1 MARHPVPADL
11 LLRHAG
17 GRLPEALDLLVA
29 THLAMDTRARRVA
42 DLLDDIGGQVLAEEA
57 PAAMSEDALQATLAR
72 LDSVDATDVPEP
84 PAPSDPNLRALPRPL
99 WRYLAGDPQWRR
111 SLARFDQIDLPMR
124 ATGYS
129 ASLVRFPAGRASL
142 RHDHDGTEY
151 TLVLAGRFAD
161 SFGAFAP
168 GDVAIRRRGES
179 HRPVADT
186 EAGCICLAVTDAAI
200 TLTDPLGRLL
210 NPLIRA
216 RARRAN
222 LTPQ

>member
-1 MARHPVPADL
+1 MARHRVPADL

-17 GRLPEALDLLVA
+17 GLLPEALELLVA
-29 THLAMDTRARRVA
+29 THLAMDERARDVA
-42 DLLDDIGGQVLAEEA
+42 NLLDGIGGELLTQEPPLAMAEG
-57 PAAMSEDALQATLAR
+57 ALQATLAR
-72 LDSVDATDVPEP
+72 LDAAPAVDPEP
-84 PAPSDPNLRALPRPL
+84 LAPSDPTLRALPRPL
-99 WRYLAGDPQWRR
+99 WPYLAGRPQWRR
-111 SLARFDQIDLPMR
+111 TLARFDQIDLPVR
-124 ATGYS
+124 QSGYS

-151 TLVLAGRFAD
+151 TLVLEGRFAD
-161 SFGAFAP
+161 SFGSFAP
-168 GDVAIRRRGES
+168 GDVAVRRRGEP

-222 LTPQ
+222 LTPH